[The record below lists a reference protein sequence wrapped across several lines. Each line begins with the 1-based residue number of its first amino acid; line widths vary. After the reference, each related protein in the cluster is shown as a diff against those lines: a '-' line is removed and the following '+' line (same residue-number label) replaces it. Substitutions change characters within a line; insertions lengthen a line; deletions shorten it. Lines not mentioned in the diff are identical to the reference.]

1 MNNDYEIVYLLQHKS
16 IPEYT
21 KIGYTTRKDLKK
33 RMNELNTASPTGIIK
48 IAEFHL
54 PKGRAHTVEQALHA
68 RYSSYQSNLEWYKLS
83 ESQIA
88 EITTW
93 VNGLIKKTS
102 I

>member
-1 MNNDYEIVYLLQHKS
+1 MNKDYEIVYLLQHEN

-33 RMNELNTASPTGIIK
+33 RMNELNTASPTGLVK

-54 PKGRAHTVEQALHA
+54 PIGRAYTVEQALHA
-68 RYSSYQSNLEWYKLS
+68 RFSDYQSNLEWYKLS
-83 ESQIA
+83 EGQIK

-93 VNGLIKKTS
+93 VNNLIKKTS

>member
-1 MNNDYEIVYLLQHKS
+1 MNKNYEIVYLLQHKS

-21 KIGYTTRKDLKK
+21 KIGYTTRQDLKK

-54 PKGRAHTVEQALHA
+54 PIGRAYTVEQALHA
-68 RYSSYQSNLEWYKLS
+68 RYSDYQSNLEWYKLS
-83 ESQIA
+83 DNQINN
-88 EITTW
+88 IKDW
-93 VNGLIKKTS
+93 VNSLIKKTS